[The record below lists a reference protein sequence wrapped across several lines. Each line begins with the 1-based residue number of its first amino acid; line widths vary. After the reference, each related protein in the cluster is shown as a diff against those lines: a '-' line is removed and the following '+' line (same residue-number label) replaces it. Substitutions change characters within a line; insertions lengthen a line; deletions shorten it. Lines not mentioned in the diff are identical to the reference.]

1 MTLSNPLTAP
11 LWKIGTFAAGLICLV
26 LSGFLIAST
35 LENRG
40 LVVQRSALSAQIN
53 DPKVGFVARLAQ
65 ANTNVETLKVALN
78 TQRQSFET
86 KAAQREAVLAETSR
100 KLKLAQVSTRTMQ
113 LKLDRF
119 LATKPQGATLED
131 RVRDIDQRALS
142 ELVQ

>member
-1 MTLSNPLTAP
+1 MTLLNPLTAP
-11 LWKIGTFAAGLICLV
+11 LWKIGTFTAGLICLI

-35 LENRG
+35 LENRS
-40 LVVQRSALSAQIN
+40 LVAQRSSLSAQIN
-53 DPKVGFVARLAQ
+53 DPKVGFVAQLAQ
-65 ANTNVETLKVALN
+65 ANTNVETLKVALD
-78 TQRQSFET
+78 TQRKSFET

-100 KLKLAQVSTRTMQ
+100 KLEVAQAASRTMQ

-119 LATKPQGATLED
+119 LATKPQGAILED